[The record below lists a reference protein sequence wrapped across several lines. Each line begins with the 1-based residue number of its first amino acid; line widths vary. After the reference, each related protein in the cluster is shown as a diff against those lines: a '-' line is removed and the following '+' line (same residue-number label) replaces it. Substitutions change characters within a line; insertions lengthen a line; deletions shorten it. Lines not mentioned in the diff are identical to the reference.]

1 MKSLINKI
9 KKLKQLGVIGIKQS
23 LEDEGSSFED
33 LYLIRNITK
42 KNNLKLNVKIGG
54 CEAKNDIFYC
64 SNLKSDSI
72 VAPMVESEYALS
84 KFILAVPKKY
94 KGDLFIN
101 LETKTSFDNISKI
114 LNSKHFK
121 RLRGVVIGRS
131 DLSGSYNLSKSE
143 VDSKKIF
150 KKIYQILLKIK
161 KKNKIVKMGGSIT
174 PNSMKF
180 LNELYKKKLINNIET
195 RNAELKLT
203 KNILLQMDKIIP
215 EIFEFEIMWLK
226 QSNLNK
232 KINYYKKKDNLKRI
246 NEIRLRLKKL
256 D

>member
-1 MKSLINKI
+1 M
-9 KKLKQLGVIGIKQS
+9 
-23 LEDEGSSFED
+23 
-33 LYLIRNITK
+33 
-42 KNNLKLNVKIGG
+42 
-54 CEAKNDIFYC
+54 
-64 SNLKSDSI
+64 
-72 VAPMVESEYALS
+72 
-84 KFILAVPKKY
+84 
-94 KGDLFIN
+94 
-101 LETKTSFDNISKI
+101 
-114 LNSKHFK
+114 
-121 RLRGVVIGRS
+121 
-131 DLSGSYNLSKSE
+131 
-143 VDSKKIF
+143 
-150 KKIYQILLKIK
+150 K

-203 KNILLQMDKIIP
+203 KDILLKMDQIIP

-226 QSNLNK
+226 QRNLNK

>member
-1 MKSLINKI
+1 MKPINKI
-9 KKLKQLGVIGIKQS
+9 ISAI
-23 LEDEGSSFED
+23 
-33 LYLIRNITK
+33 
-42 KNNLKLNVKIGG
+42 
-54 CEAKNDIFYC
+54 
-64 SNLKSDSI
+64 
-72 VAPMVESEYALS
+72 
-84 KFILAVPKKY
+84 PKKY

-114 LNSKHFK
+114 LHSKYFK
-121 RLRGVVIGRS
+121 RLKGVVIGRS

-150 KKIYQILLKIK
+150 KKIYKTLLKIK

-203 KNILLQMDKIIP
+203 KDILLKMDQIIP

-226 QSNLNK
+226 QRNLNK